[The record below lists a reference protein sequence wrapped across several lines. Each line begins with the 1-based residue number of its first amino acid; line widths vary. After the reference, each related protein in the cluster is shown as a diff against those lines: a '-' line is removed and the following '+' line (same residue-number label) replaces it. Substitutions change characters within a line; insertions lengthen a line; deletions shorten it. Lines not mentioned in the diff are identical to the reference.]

1 MALRDRLDRPL
12 KDLRIS
18 VTDRCN
24 LRCTYCMPSE
34 VFGPD
39 YAFLQRDEL
48 LTYEEII
55 RLARLFV
62 ERGVKKIRI
71 TGGEPLL
78 RRELPQLIH
87 GLSQLAGL
95 KDLTLTT
102 NGLLLA
108 SQAGALRDAGLHRV
122 TVSLDSLDPEVFAQ
136 MNGRGVD
143 LKRVLGGIEAAQAAG
158 LTPIKVNCVVQRG
171 VNDQGLLPLVDH
183 FRGSGI
189 ILRFIEYMDVGN
201 SNGWK
206 LDQVVA
212 GHHMLEEIGQKHP
225 IEPLNARYPGE
236 VARRWRF
243 LDGQGEIG
251 LIKSVS
257 APFCQAC
264 TRARLS
270 SEGRLYT
277 CLFASSGFDLRDPL
291 RSGAGDQ
298 QILSMLD
305 EIWLSREDRYSEIRS
320 RETTDWP
327 RVEMSRIG
335 G

>member
-39 YAFLQRDEL
+39 YAFLERDEL

-55 RLARLFV
+55 RLAALFV
-62 ERGVKKIRI
+62 ARGVEKIRI

-78 RRELPQLIH
+78 RRELPRLIS
-87 GLSQLAGL
+87 GLALLSGL

-108 SQAGALRDAGLHRV
+108 SQAGALRDAGLKRV

-136 MNGRGVD
+136 MNGRRVD
-143 LKRVLGGIEAAQAAG
+143 LKRVLGGIEAAQEAG

-171 VNDQGLLPLVDH
+171 VNDQGLLPLVEH

-206 LDQVVA
+206 LDQVVP
-212 GHHMLEEIGQKHP
+212 GRQILEEIGLRHP
-225 IEPLNARYPGE
+225 IEPLDVRYPGE
-236 VARRWRF
+236 VASRWRF
-243 LDGQGEIG
+243 LDGQGEFG
-251 LIKSVS
+251 LITSVS
-257 APFCQAC
+257 SPFCQAC

-291 RSGAGDQ
+291 RSGAADEE
-298 QILSMLD
+298 ILAMLD
-305 EIWLSREDRYSEIRS
+305 EVWLSREDRYSEIRS
-320 RETTDWP
+320 QETTEWP

>member
-1 MALRDRLDRPL
+1 MALTDRLNRPL

-48 LTYEEII
+48 LTYEEIT

-62 ERGVKKIRI
+62 ERGVEKIRI

-78 RRELPQLIH
+78 RKELPQLIQ
-87 GLSQLAGL
+87 GLAQLAGL
-95 KDLTLTT
+95 RDLTLTT

-108 SQAGALRDAGLHRV
+108 SQAEALRAAGLNRV
-122 TVSLDSLDPEVFAQ
+122 TVSLDSLDPRVFAQ

-143 LKRVLGGIEAAQAAG
+143 LNRVLAGIEAAQKAG
-158 LTPIKVNCVVQRG
+158 LAPIKVNCVVQKG
-171 VNDQGLLPLVDH
+171 VNDQGLLPLVEQ

-212 GHHMLEEIGQKHP
+212 GRQILAEIGEKFP
-225 IEPLNARYPGE
+225 IEPINAGYPGE
-236 VARRWRF
+236 VATRWRF

-251 LIKSVS
+251 LITSVS
-257 APFCQAC
+257 SPFCQAC

-277 CLFASSGFDLRDPL
+277 CLFASAGFDLRAPL
-291 RSGAGDQ
+291 RSGVQDE
-298 QILSMLD
+298 QILAMLD
-305 EIWLSREDRYSEIRS
+305 EVWESREDRYSEIRS
-320 RETTDWP
+320 QETTDWP